1 MDEQD
6 MITEEDVRR
15 RAEVAGIELDEELI
29 GEVVLAMQV
38 ALEPLRALDL
48 RAIRL
53 VEPMVTFAPVQ
64 EA

>member
-1 MDEQD
+1 MSEQGV
-6 MITEEDVRR
+6 ITEAEVRR

-29 GEVVLAMQV
+29 GETVLAMQI
-38 ALEPLRALDL
+38 ALEPLWALDL

-53 VEPMVTFAPVQ
+53 VEPAVTFAARQ